1 MLQNCSR
8 CLVLLNKAKLEAK
21 NMSGA
26 AAAAAVAAVVVRA
39 ENVTRDGN
47 KTRCRS
53 LMSARNYSGLSHT
66 PQKEIVSLLDICD
79 KK

>member
-26 AAAAAVAAVVVRA
+26 AAAAAVVVRA

-53 LMSARNYSGLSHT
+53 LMSARNYSGLSPT

>member
-26 AAAAAVAAVVVRA
+26 AAVAAAAAVVRA

-53 LMSARNYSGLSHT
+53 LMSARNYSGLSPT

>member
-8 CLVLLNKAKLEAK
+8 CLVLLNKARLEAK

-26 AAAAAVAAVVVRA
+26 AAAVVVVVRA

-53 LMSARNYSGLSHT
+53 LMSARNYSGLSPT

>member
-26 AAAAAVAAVVVRA
+26 AAAVVVVVRA

-53 LMSARNYSGLSHT
+53 LMSARNYSGLSPT